1 MGRKARVS
9 KSVDFQPPVLPEVQ
23 TIAAGGTVFPDTSRP
38 AKKKQ
43 KLKYPTAF
51 IRRSPR
57 IQSPFRN
64 LEIEPIIEEIIIS
77 GSQDDVEPL
86 LQEENKSNE
95 EASDETRRSSE
106 KDDPYVGD
114 VNYKTMYISSQKK
127 IEALL
132 EENKQLSKALDLANG
147 TIDMLEK
154 QNNIYS
160 EVMSI
165 IGSLSRANENLAARV
180 NLGHPTGDCED
191 VEGRNSKKRK
201 KSV

>member
-1 MGRKARVS
+1 M
-9 KSVDFQPPVLPEVQ
+9 Q

-95 EASDETRRSSE
+95 EASDVMFTSFNRLIGFYCW
-106 KDDPYVGD
+106 DFVF
-114 VNYKTMYISSQKK
+114 V
-127 IEALL
+127 L
-132 EENKQLSKALDLANG
+132 
-147 TIDMLEK
+147 ID
-154 QNNIYS
+154 
-160 EVMSI
+160 
-165 IGSLSRANENLAARV
+165 
-180 NLGHPTGDCED
+180 
-191 VEGRNSKKRK
+191 
-201 KSV
+201 